1 MDKALIENWNSVVKQ
16 SDLVIHMGDFAFTR
30 NHDPNQY
37 LKHLQGTIILIAGN
51 HDSSRTRKRMPFCC
65 NQMIANIGPY
75 RCLLN
80 HRPIYPVGS
89 DDPFKDSANEISV
102 DGFDFVISG
111 HIHQLRIFSGI
122 SLNVGVD
129 VTNFLPITQERVLE
143 LLNERSKTPGFRN
156 PVHTDPKVLATMGGG
171 RYAEFVPALATP
183 IKEPT
188 DADKT

>member
-1 MDKALIENWNSVVKQ
+1 MTTWYTSDSHFGHANIIEYCKRPFATVDEMDKALIENWNSIVKQ
-16 SDLVIHMGDFAFTR
+16 GDLVIHVGDFAFTR

-89 DDPFKDSANEISV
+89 DDPFKDSENEINV
-102 DGFDFVISG
+102 DGFDFVIAG
-111 HIHQLRIFSGI
+111 HVHQKFLWNGI
-122 SLNVGVD
+122 SLNIGVD
-129 VTNFLPITQERVLE
+129 VHGFTPVSEECLIN
-143 LLNERSKTPGFRN
+143 LLQVRKSTPGFN
-156 PVHTDPKVLATMGGG
+156 HGVQLA
-171 RYAEFVPALATP
+171 
-183 IKEPT
+183 K
-188 DADKT
+188 K